1 MGLSMFYDEALAY
14 LRSLTDEQVKLEKL
28 LASIVTPNAR
38 KVFVLEGLHCGKS
51 TFVNVLSDIL
61 DDMDFWSFSFRTD
74 NAFGWDA
81 SSVIETDNVY
91 IAALP
96 ESPFAVLIIDACER
110 YKGPLPATTIAF
122 RPLEKDSHVDDM
134 RDKLGLLMHE
144 LLDIINDARDKHTTR
159 LVPFSISGC
168 IC

>member
-61 DDMDFWSFSFRTD
+61 EDMDFWSFSFHNND
-74 NAFGWDA
+74 SGWDA
-81 SSVIETDNVY
+81 SSVIETNNVC

-96 ESPFAVLIIDACER
+96 ETPSPC
-110 YKGPLPATTIAF
+110 
-122 RPLEKDSHVDDM
+122 
-134 RDKLGLLMHE
+134 
-144 LLDIINDARDKHTTR
+144 
-159 LVPFSISGC
+159 
-168 IC
+168 